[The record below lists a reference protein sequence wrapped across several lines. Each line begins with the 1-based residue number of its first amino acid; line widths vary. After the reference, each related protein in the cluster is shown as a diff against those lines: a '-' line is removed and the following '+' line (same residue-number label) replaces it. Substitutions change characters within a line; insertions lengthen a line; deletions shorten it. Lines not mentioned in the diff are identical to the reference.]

1 MATYQVVLPSGGHQ
15 VVNGNN
21 AMIVIAGN
29 PETAKAAAAAAYGAD
44 AAPWDQATVT
54 ELLEDASF
62 AGLVVQITVGEVA
75 GNASTFDGPLKYRYT
90 VPVGTDFDTVDEI
103 GAAIVAG
110 LNATPELAAVTY
122 TGGSDT
128 ITIVAANNCGL
139 APITA
144 KVYKLGNDGVEFEV
158 TDMALT
164 VGAVG
169 GSAAADRTIV
179 ITPLANGVNPSFVAG
194 FQA

>member
-1 MATYQVVLPSGGHQ
+1 MAIYKVVLASGAYQVVDGC
-15 VVNGNN
+15 N

-29 PETAKAAAAAAYGAD
+29 PTTAKAAAAAASGSD

-62 AGLVVQITVGEVA
+62 AGLIVQITIDDVA
-75 GNASTFDGPLKYRYT
+75 GNTATFDGQLVYRYT

-122 TGGSDT
+122 TAGSDT
-128 ITIVAANNCGL
+128 ITVVAANNCGL

-144 KVYKLGNDGVEFEV
+144 KVFKTGNDGVEFEV